1 MIIDVVVIFKKGVY
15 GATIL
20 RFLLLI
26 NLLTN

>member
-15 GATIL
+15 GATKL